1 MKREGEGED
10 EKTQWEDILK
20 EYMRMQFQAASLNEH
35 FAALTAQENSLKI
48 LHESLQSELF
58 SYISTNEDPNS
69 LKQTVQQRME
79 LLFPDNPTFSSM
91 KLTLNSTEAEQLLE
105 TEVTKAEKFC
115 LAIISNCQETWQR
128 VGSYLSFV
136 GKQVGGLE
144 DRIQLAISDN
154 KPAFI
159 TEQDKR
165 KGKKELSEGK
175 KGDPLMVSSL
185 TVLRDALYEL
195 YPERVKSI
203 ADILSRGSKI
213 IAVRIYASSVSQ
225 KEAVE
230 GFRSIPNPESDKK
243 KFTTQ
248 VLNWLIQAGDE
259 VVRAQAVHVFQ
270 CIQNLL
276 ISMQITREELEKE
289 MGNVP
294 MSEEQR
300 RQAEAERRKLARTA
314 DGPPLMDLP
323 EKLVE
328 QLTKTFDRKV
338 KALASYQP
346 RGLTLDPLPSTYRPA
361 ANYDQSTD
369 TAEKLPSSKRI
380 SSSDQEAEE
389 RVSTTQALLKHER
402 DIMRLGVSPRLNSI
416 QSDGKLQ
423 KISLLTSIKR
433 GADLEKKLL
442 EQVQDIEFKLKR
454 IKSRGESHL
463 ERKLLGKTS
472 SIRLPP
478 LIKSSTTSSLE
489 VQKGSFRSVK
499 LLQTDRP

>member
-35 FAALTAQENSLKI
+35 FAALTAQENSLKM

-144 DRIQLAISDN
+144 ERIQLALSDN
-154 KPAFI
+154 KPAFT

-165 KGKKELSEGK
+165 KGKKELSDGKKELLEGK

-195 YPERVKSI
+195 YPDRVKSI
-203 ADILSRGSKI
+203 ADILSRGAKI

-225 KEAVE
+225 KDAIE
-230 GFRSIPNPESDKK
+230 GFRSIPSPESDAK
-243 KFTTQ
+243 KFSTQ

-276 ISMQITREELEKE
+276 ISMQITRNELEKE
-289 MGNVP
+289 MENFP

-346 RGLTLDPLPSTYRPA
+346 RGLTLDPLPSTYRPV
-361 ANYDQSTD
+361 ANYDQSTE

-389 RVSTTQALLKHER
+389 RVRTT
-402 DIMRLGVSPRLNSI
+402 
-416 QSDGKLQ
+416 
-423 KISLLTSIKR
+423 
-433 GADLEKKLL
+433 
-442 EQVQDIEFKLKR
+442 
-454 IKSRGESHL
+454 
-463 ERKLLGKTS
+463 
-472 SIRLPP
+472 
-478 LIKSSTTSSLE
+478 
-489 VQKGSFRSVK
+489 
-499 LLQTDRP
+499 